1 MAPRGTSDG
10 RVNGTAHPS
19 PVDDPWSPE
28 YERLT
33 IHFSSCPT
41 CTAVDEGGANRN
53 LPCAEGARVHAEY
66 RQTRRGA

>member
-1 MAPRGTSDG
+1 M
-10 RVNGTAHPS
+10 NGTAHPS

-41 CTAVDEGGANRN
+41 CTAVDEDGVNRN
-53 LPCAEGARVHAEY
+53 LPCVEGARVHAEH
-66 RQTRRGA
+66 RQTRQGA